1 MRRALLG
8 PVLIGPVLIGPVLLI
23 ACSSTE
29 VATKQSRAVVYGVDG
44 RTEVFA
50 HPNAS
55 LRAVAPAIAMKIDA
69 DYVLFDG
76 DEVTFD
82 YDRTLSEARSLC
94 AGEPFEDQIE
104 PGTCSGTLVDDRYI
118 LTAGHCMDSVGD
130 CTDKVWV
137 LGWRHVADGEL
148 NALTPDDVY
157 GCARVLAHFDDG
169 RIDHA
174 FVELDRPVVGH
185 SAAPVR
191 VERAGLAVGTSVALI
206 GHPNGIPMK
215 IDSGGE
221 VTVNHPMLT
230 SLRATVDAFNGNSG
244 SGVFD
249 DAGNLVAL
257 LRGGETDYVDAG
269 GCNIVNVIDPPP
281 TDDGEQLVYAAPMVD
296 ALCATPGVESVLCD
310 CDGPCVEPPAG
321 DRCDEAEMIEAVTQT
336 IRDTLVGFGPDTLGS
351 CGGLGPERVYSFTLD
366 APARMIAQ
374 TSGFDTVMYVRAACD
389 GLELGCDDDI
399 DRETDRG
406 SRLDEWLAIGTY
418 YLFVDAFDFDV
429 GTFELELAFTRETDA
444 GMPDVGMPMF
454 DGGTDAGPLP
464 TDAGLESDAG
474 APMDGDGCGCRATRS
489 GDAGWLALLLLV
501 AHRSSARRRAYQS

>member
-1 MRRALLG
+1 MRTPWLMIALM
-8 PVLIGPVLIGPVLLI
+8 
-23 ACSSTE
+23 ACTHGG
-29 VATKQSRAVVYGVDG
+29 VGKDTRAVVYGEDG
-44 RTEVFA
+44 RTEPFA
-50 HPNAS
+50 HPSAS

-69 DYVLFDG
+69 DYVVFDG
-76 DEVTFD
+76 DPTDPDTPVTID

-118 LTAGHCMDSVGD
+118 LTAGHCMDSVRD
-130 CTDKVWV
+130 CTDRVWI
-137 LGWRHVADGEL
+137 LGWRYVADDEL
-148 NALTPDDVY
+148 IALTAADVY
-157 GCARVLAHFDDG
+157 SCARVLAFFDDG

-185 SAAPVR
+185 APAPVR

-296 ALCATPGVESVLCD
+296 ALCETPGVESVLCD
-310 CDGPCVEPPAG
+310 CDGPCVEPPPG
-321 DRCDEAEMIEAVTQT
+321 DRCDEAEVIEPITQT
-336 IRDTLVGFGPDTLGS
+336 IRDTLVGFAPDTMGS
-351 CGGLGPERVYSFTLD
+351 CGGLGPERAYTFTLD
-366 APARMIAQ
+366 EPARMIAQ

-399 DRETDRG
+399 DRDTDRG
-406 SRLDEWLAIGTY
+406 SRLNERLAIGTY
-418 YLFVDAFDFDV
+418 FLFVDAYDSDV
-429 GTFELELAFTRETDA
+429 GTFDLELTFTFERDA
-444 GMPDVGMPMF
+444 GMPDAATSDAGF
-454 DGGTDAGPLP
+454 DGGVDAAMLDAG
-464 TDAGLESDAG
+464 TEHAG
-474 APMDGDGCGCRATRS
+474 APTSSGGCGCRATRS
-489 GDAGWLALLLLV
+489 ADAGWLLLLV
-501 AHRSSARRRAYQS
+501 LLGHRSRARRRAYQS